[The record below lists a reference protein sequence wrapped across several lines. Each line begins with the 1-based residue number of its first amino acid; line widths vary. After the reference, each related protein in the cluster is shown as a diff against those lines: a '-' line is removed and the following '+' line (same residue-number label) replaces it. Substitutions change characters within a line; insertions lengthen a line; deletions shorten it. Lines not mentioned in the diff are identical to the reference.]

1 LRNIIIRLVDANRQ
15 HKIKITLITDLVL
28 FVVIFFLSYYIRL
41 GEIESHYVP
50 QILFLLAIYIPI
62 KLVIFWQFKLYKIS
76 YRYFSLY
83 ELQDALKASL
93 ISAGLLILLSV
104 AFRDLPLMEGF
115 PRSVA
120 LIDFLLTFLFS
131 FGLRFGYR
139 VFYQADYKK
148 QDGKRILIVG
158 AGNAGVH
165 LLNELKWP
173 TNLTYSYVPVAFVD
187 DDPEKLGNYIRGL
200 QVVGNRKD
208 IPKVV
213 EKYSIEGIIISIP
226 TANSSQISEIL
237 EYCRESG
244 IDHIRIM
251 PGLPEVIAGKVTI
264 GDFKEVSADD
274 FLGRKSVNREVDS
287 IFSYIKG
294 KRVMVTGAGGSIGS
308 ELCRQISGFEP
319 ELLILVDVGDT
330 ELFYINQ
337 EINDKLK
344 QVPNVSIVADVKDE
358 IGMERIFKEYT
369 PNVVFHAAAYKHV
382 PLLEKNPREAVLNNV
397 LGTKVISQLAS
408 ENNVEKFIFIS
419 TDKAVNP
426 TSVMGAT
433 KRVSENMLKEIH
445 SDRTE
450 FVSVRFGN
458 VLDSRGSVIPIFKD
472 QVRRGGPV
480 TVTHPN
486 MMRYFMSIHEAVFLV
501 LQAGALGR
509 GGEVFVLDMGKQV
522 NILDLAKNIIHS
534 FGFEPDKD
542 IPIVYI
548 GLRPGEKLYE
558 EILTAEED
566 TTVTIR
572 KKIFI
577 AHDKNPQDV
586 DYMNT
591 VDNLIN
597 ISKRG
602 DSSEI
607 IISNIKD
614 LVPTYHRSQSE
625 NKVQSEDTTK
635 VSLNK
640 TLSSKRKCT
649 T

>member
-1 LRNIIIRLVDANRQ
+1 MRNLIIKFVDNNRQ
-15 HKIKITLITDLVL
+15 HKIIITLVTDAIL
-28 FVVIFFLSYYIRL
+28 FMGILFLSYSIRL
-41 GEIESHYVP
+41 GGLDKVYVP
-50 QILFLLAIYIPI
+50 QILFLSAVYVPTKIA
-62 KLVIFWQFKLYKIS
+62 IFWLFKLYKIS
-76 YRYFSLY
+76 YRFFSLY
-83 ELQDALKASL
+83 ELQDVLKASL
-93 ISAGLLILLSV
+93 ISAVFLTFLSV
-104 AFRDLPLMEGF
+104 VFRDLPLMEGY

-120 LIDFLLTFLFS
+120 LIDFLLTFLIS

-139 VFYQADYKK
+139 IFYQSDYKK
-148 QDGKRILIVG
+148 QEGKRVLIVG

-173 TNLTYSYVPVAFVD
+173 TNPSYSYVPVAFVD

-200 QVVGNRKD
+200 RVVGNRKD

-213 EKYSIEGIIISIP
+213 KEYDIEGIIISIP
-226 TANSSQISEIL
+226 SANSSQTSEIL

-244 IDHIRIM
+244 IDHVRIM
-251 PGLPEVIAGKVTI
+251 PGLPEVIAGKVTV
-264 GDFKEVSADD
+264 GEFKEVSADD
-274 FLGRKSVNREVDS
+274 FLGRKSISQEVES

-294 KRVMVTGAGGSIGS
+294 KRVLVTGAGGSIGS
-308 ELCRQISGFEP
+308 ELCRQVSEFEP
-319 ELLILVDVGDT
+319 ELLILLDVGDT
-330 ELFYINQ
+330 ELFYITN
-337 EINDKLK
+337 ELNNKLK
-344 QVPNVSIVADVKDE
+344 NIRTVSVLADVKDE
-358 IGMERIFKEYT
+358 IAMGEIFALYS

-382 PLLEKNPREAVLNNV
+382 PLLESSPREAVLNNIQ
-397 LGTKVISQLAS
+397 GTSVTAMLAS
-408 ENNVEKFIFIS
+408 ANNVDKFIFIS

-433 KRVSENMLKEIH
+433 KRVSENILSEIEGEH
-445 SDRTE
+445 TE

-480 TVTHPN
+480 TVTHPD

-509 GGEVFVLDMGKQV
+509 GEEVFVLDMGKQV
-522 NILDLAKNIIHS
+522 SILELAKNIIRS
-534 FGFEPDKD
+534 YGFEPDKD
-542 IPIVYI
+542 IPIVYT

-586 DYMNT
+586 NYLYN
-591 VDNLIN
+591 VERLIE
-597 ISKRG
+597 KVQKG
-602 DSSEI
+602 DTNEDIRASL
-607 IISNIKD
+607 KH
-614 LVPTYHRSQSE
+614 LVPTFRTSGVKESESQDKSA
-625 NKVQSEDTTK
+625 
-635 VSLNK
+635 
-640 TLSSKRKCT
+640 
-649 T
+649 

>member
-1 LRNIIIRLVDANRQ
+1 MRNIIIRLVDENR
-15 HKIKITLITDLVL
+15 HYKLPITLTTDLVL
-28 FVVIFFLSYYIRL
+28 FVVILFFSYYIRL
-41 GEIESHYVP
+41 GEIRSGFIP
-50 QILFLLAIYIPI
+50 QILFLLALYAPI
-62 KLVIFWQFKLYKIS
+62 KLAVFWQFKLYKIS

-83 ELQDALKASL
+83 ELQGVLKASL
-93 ISAGLLILLSV
+93 LSAGLLTLLSV
-104 AFRDLPLMEGF
+104 IFRDLPLMEGY

-139 VFYQADYKK
+139 IFYQSDYKK
-148 QDGKRILIVG
+148 QEGKRVLIVG

-173 TNLTYSYVPVAFVD
+173 TNLSYSYVPVAFVD
-187 DDPEKLGNYIRGL
+187 DDPGKLGNYIRGL
-200 QVVGNRKD
+200 QVVGSSKD

-213 EKYSIEGIIISIP
+213 AKYNIEGIILSIP
-226 TANSSQISEIL
+226 TATSSQISDIL

-251 PGLPEVIAGKVTI
+251 PGLPEVIAGKVTV
-264 GDFKEVSADD
+264 GDFKEVSAED
-274 FLGRKSVNREVDS
+274 FLGRKSVSQEVDS

-294 KRVMVTGAGGSIGS
+294 KRVLVTGAGGSIGS

-319 ELLILVDVGDT
+319 ELLVLVDVGDT
-330 ELFYINQ
+330 ELFYINK
-337 EINDKLK
+337 EMGEKLRH
-344 QVPNVSIVADVKDE
+344 VPNVSIVADVKDE
-358 IGMERIFKEYT
+358 VGMGKIFKEYS

-382 PLLEKNPREAVLNNV
+382 PLLEKNAREAVLNNV
-397 LGTKVISQLAS
+397 LGTKVTSQLALK
-408 ENNVEKFIFIS
+408 NNVEKFIFIS

-433 KRVSENMLKEIH
+433 KRVSENMLKETR
-445 SDRTE
+445 SDKTE

-534 FGFEPDKD
+534 FGFVPDKD
-542 IPIVYI
+542 IPIVYT

-577 AHDKNPQDV
+577 AHDKNPQQV
-586 DYMNT
+586 DYLNV
-591 VDNLIN
+591 VDELIN
-597 ISKRG
+597 ISERG
-602 DSSEI
+602 DSNEI
-607 IISNIKD
+607 IISSIKN
-614 LVPTYHRSQSE
+614 LVPTYSNSQSE
-625 NKVQSEDTTK
+625 DIEESGDATEA
-635 VSLNK
+635 SLK
-640 TLSSKRKCT
+640 
-649 T
+649 